1 MRLGEGKEIVKVADL
16 LFEVVVHVQICE
28 VAGEAVR
35 IPVLFVV
42 KQQSD

>member
-1 MRLGEGKEIVKVADL
+1 VKAAGL
-16 LFEVVVHVQICE
+16 LFEVVVHVEICE

-42 KQQSD
+42 K